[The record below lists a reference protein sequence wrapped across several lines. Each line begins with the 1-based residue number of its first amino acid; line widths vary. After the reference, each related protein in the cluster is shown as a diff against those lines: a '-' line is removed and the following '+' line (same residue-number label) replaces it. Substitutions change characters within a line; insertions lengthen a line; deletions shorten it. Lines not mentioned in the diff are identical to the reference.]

1 MALLGKVRW
10 AEFLSPDSSVPPDVF
25 FLVHGEGGE
34 VDKIAAHKLLLA
46 GVSPVFAKK
55 FFGPMKD
62 TNSEV
67 KVEVDTSPEA
77 FSIMIDYIYSRE
89 SDSEKIIKKI
99 TSPKTMFEVYHLADY
114 YDIDKLNLKTKIEDL
129 HDPPLR
135 SFVTKETLTD
145 CASVASGY
153 KEIFPEFAERILLF
167 CLEVYFATFPRDIP
181 EELVAELK
189 DAGKSAMQ
197 LPGIKTLSPFMDC
210 SFHYIFAD
218 WGDLAYLAS
227 RNWDLW
233 NRCTIDEW
241 VVRKDLVMNGRK
253 VTVEKLYRRIPN
265 LVRTW
270 SNQTPIPKI
279 SSSWKIFVAADTLTY
294 MSHMHM
300 AIWVKMTAVTIKV
313 FSGSPSALFKTE
325 EDGTTTV
332 DVRFPLEGN
341 SRHKIEL
348 IHQEEGDNYS
358 LSVWVDNMEV
368 GKTSCSSLLLSNLTD
383 VRITWGP
390 APGIIIRDLA
400 VLHK

>member
-1 MALLGKVRW
+1 
-10 AEFLSPDSSVPPDVF
+10 
-25 FLVHGEGGE
+25 
-34 VDKIAAHKLLLA
+34 
-46 GVSPVFAKK
+46 
-55 FFGPMKD
+55 
-62 TNSEV
+62 
-67 KVEVDTSPEA
+67 
-77 FSIMIDYIYSRE
+77 
-89 SDSEKIIKKI
+89 
-99 TSPKTMFEVYHLADY
+99 
-114 YDIDKLNLKTKIEDL
+114 
-129 HDPPLR
+129 
-135 SFVTKETLTD
+135 
-145 CASVASGY
+145 
-153 KEIFPEFAERILLF
+153 
-167 CLEVYFATFPRDIP
+167 
-181 EELVAELK
+181 
-189 DAGKSAMQ
+189 
-197 LPGIKTLSPFMDC
+197 MDC

-332 DVRFPLEGN
+332 DVRFPLHLQGN
-341 SRHKIEL
+341 SKHKIEL
-348 IHQEEGDNYS
+348 IHQEEGDI
-358 LSVWVDNMEV
+358 SVFVDNMEV
-368 GKTSCSSLLLSNLTD
+368 GPTSMLSKTSRPSLLLSNLTD
-383 VRITWGP
+383 VRITWGEGQ
-390 APGIIIRDLA
+390 GILIRDLG